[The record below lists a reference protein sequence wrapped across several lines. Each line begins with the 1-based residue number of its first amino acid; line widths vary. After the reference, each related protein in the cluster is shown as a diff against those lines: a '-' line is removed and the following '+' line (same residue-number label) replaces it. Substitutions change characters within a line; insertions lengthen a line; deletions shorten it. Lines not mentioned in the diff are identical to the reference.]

1 MTVQKIKLAYVQAQ
15 DGVPSNE
22 AFYKAWD
29 GFRKR
34 GIPCELFDPAQI
46 YERSI
51 TLTTETLVAGALR
64 VVEAA
69 MVAIGMTVPTA
80 DNLPECLARYRGR
93 KIYRSTWGKLRTQYG
108 ADGPEEPLFVK
119 PLLRNKGF
127 PSIALFNSE
136 DMSALQV
143 DDHDEVLVAEY
154 VVFESE
160 WRCFVCHNQILNLS
174 HYQGDCLKFLDSQ
187 VVTAAIADYGPLAP
201 AAYGIDFGVLTDG
214 RTVLVEV
221 NDSYSLGSYGL
232 NCVEYAEMLEARWLQ
247 LAGAAN
253 VSETDH

>member
-1 MTVQKIKLAYVQAQ
+1 MAAPKIKRVYIQAEN
-15 DGVPSNE
+15 GVPSNE

-34 GIPCELFDPAQI
+34 GVPCELFEPSQI
-46 YERSI
+46 YERSLP
-51 TLTTETLVAGALR
+51 LTRETLVAGALR

-69 MVAIGMTVPTA
+69 MTSIGMTVPTA

-93 KIYRSTWGKLRTQYG
+93 KIYRSTWGALRAEYG
-108 ADGPEEPLFVK
+108 TAGPSEPLFVK

-127 PSIALFNSE
+127 PSIALFNAE

-160 WRCFVCHNQILNLS
+160 WRCYVCDDQILNLS
-174 HYQGDCLKFLDSQ
+174 HYQGDCLKFLNSQ
-187 VVTAAIADYGPLAP
+187 VVTAAIEDFAPHSP
-201 AAYGIDFGVLTDG
+201 AAYGIDFGVLMDG

-221 NDSYSLGSYGL
+221 NDGYSLGSYGL
-232 NCVEYAEMLEARWLQ
+232 NCVEYAEMLESRWRE
-247 LAGAAN
+247 LA
-253 VSETDH
+253 S